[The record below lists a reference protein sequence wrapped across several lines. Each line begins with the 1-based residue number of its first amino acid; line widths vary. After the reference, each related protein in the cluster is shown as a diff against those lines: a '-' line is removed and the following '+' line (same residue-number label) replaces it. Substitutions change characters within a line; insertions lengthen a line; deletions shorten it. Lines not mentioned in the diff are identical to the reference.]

1 MVGDTVSTVLE
12 DFEKN
17 AANLWYMV
25 DPDDVRS
32 MMEVACSARCDMME
46 NYLYNLDFHPMV
58 IMDDRDDGIVVI
70 LSIHDPTTLCAID
83 VRTGDE
89 NWYKI
94 FGDLRDKSNYNF
106 IYHDD
111 RNNLYRAFADMC
123 IWMESNKY
131 SKNEYRVN
139 HLINMGYKK
148 V

>member
-70 LSIHDPTTLCAID
+70 LSIHDPTTLCAIMMIETISTEHLPICAFGWNPISI
-83 VRTGDE
+83 VRTS
-89 NWYKI
+89 I
-94 FGDLRDKSNYNF
+94 
-106 IYHDD
+106 
-111 RNNLYRAFADMC
+111 
-123 IWMESNKY
+123 
-131 SKNEYRVN
+131 V
-139 HLINMGYKK
+139 
-148 V
+148 